1 MTELHLPSEFINA
14 QPVLQKIQA
23 AGFEAYFVGGCVRDV
38 LLHQSIHDVDIATS
52 AYPSEIKELFSRT
65 IDIGIEHGTVLV
77 LWHEE
82 QYEVTTFRTESTYQ
96 DFRRPDQVTF
106 VRSLAEDLK
115 RRDFTMNALALAENG
130 TIIDLFNGLSDI
142 NQKIVRAVG
151 DANERFH
158 EDALRMMRGLRFISQ
173 LDFTMAP
180 DTLAAIEKHS
190 QLLSFI
196 SIERIRIE
204 WEKLVLGRARNRA
217 LRLFLATNCF
227 LYCPQFE
234 QQIEGLQKFIEL
246 PEKQLTEVEAAWTL
260 LMDCLDVPERQFVAF
275 FKEWKLSNDTI
286 KQIQKTYQGLQ
297 FRKHFPW
304 NRWMVY
310 TLGTEVVLRVETLLA
325 YYNLEQ
331 SFVIIDELV
340 QRLPIESL
348 KDLQV
353 NGHDL
358 QYTFQKKPGKWLSD
372 TLHFLEKQVVEGAV
386 ANQKV
391 ELLQAA
397 ENYLAGICEK

>member
-52 AYPSEIKELFSRT
+52 AYPNEIKELFSRT

-310 TLGTEVVLRVETLLA
+310 TLGAEVVLRVESLLA

-331 SFVIIDELV
+331 SFVAIEELV
-340 QRLPIESL
+340 QLLPIESL

-358 QYTFQKKPGKWLSD
+358 QHTFQKKPGKWLSD

>member
-142 NQKIVRAVG
+142 NQKVVRAVG

-310 TLGTEVVLRVETLLA
+310 TLGAEVVLRVESLLA
-325 YYNLEQ
+325 YYNPEQ
-331 SFVIIDELV
+331 SFVAIEELV
-340 QRLPIESL
+340 QLLPIESL

-358 QYTFQKKPGKWLSD
+358 QHTFQKKPGKWLSD

>member
-1 MTELHLPSEFINA
+1 MTELHLPREFINA

-217 LRLFLATNCF
+217 IRLFLATNCF

-372 TLHFLEKQVVEGAV
+372 TLHFLEKQVVEGALT
-386 ANQKV
+386 NQKV

>member
-38 LLHQSIHDVDIATS
+38 LLHQPIHDVDIATS

-372 TLHFLEKQVVEGAV
+372 TLHFLEKQVVEGALT
-386 ANQKV
+386 NQKV

>member
-77 LWHEE
+77 LWQDE

-260 LMDCLDVPERQFVAF
+260 LMDGLDVTERQFVAF

-304 NRWMVY
+304 KRWMVY

-372 TLHFLEKQVVEGAV
+372 TLHFLEKQVVEGALT
-386 ANQKV
+386 NQKV

>member
-142 NQKIVRAVG
+142 NQKVVRAVG

-217 LRLFLATNCF
+217 LRLLLATNCF

-331 SFVIIDELV
+331 SFVAIEELV
-340 QRLPIESL
+340 QLLPIESL

-358 QYTFQKKPGKWLSD
+358 QHTFQKKPGKWLSD
-372 TLHFLEKQVVEGAV
+372 TLHFLEKQVVEGALT
-386 ANQKV
+386 NQKM

>member
-142 NQKIVRAVG
+142 NQKVVRAVG

-310 TLGTEVVLRVETLLA
+310 TLGAEVVLRVESLLA

-331 SFVIIDELV
+331 SFVAIEELV
-340 QRLPIESL
+340 QLLPIESL

-358 QYTFQKKPGKWLSD
+358 QHTFQKKPGKWLSD
-372 TLHFLEKQVVEGAV
+372 TLHFLEKQVVEGALT
-386 ANQKV
+386 NQKM

>member
-142 NQKIVRAVG
+142 NQKVVRAVG

-331 SFVIIDELV
+331 SFVAIEELV
-340 QRLPIESL
+340 ELLPIESL

-358 QYTFQKKPGKWLSD
+358 QHTFQKKPGKWLSD
-372 TLHFLEKQVVEGAV
+372 TLHFLEKQVVEGALT
-386 ANQKV
+386 NQKM

>member
-38 LLHQSIHDVDIATS
+38 LLHQPIHDVDIATS

-77 LWHEE
+77 LWQDE

-246 PEKQLTEVEAAWTL
+246 PEKQLTEVQAAWTL

-275 FKEWKLSNDTI
+275 FKEWKLSNETI

-310 TLGTEVVLRVETLLA
+310 TLGAEVVLRVESLLA

-331 SFVIIDELV
+331 SFVAIEELV
-340 QRLPIESL
+340 QLLPIESL

-358 QYTFQKKPGKWLSD
+358 QHTFQKKPGKWLSD

>member
-142 NQKIVRAVG
+142 NQKVVRAVG

-260 LMDCLDVPERQFVAF
+260 LMDCLDVPEKQFVAF

-310 TLGTEVVLRVETLLA
+310 TLGAEVVLRVESLLA

-331 SFVIIDELV
+331 SFVAIEELV
-340 QRLPIESL
+340 QLLPIESL

-358 QYTFQKKPGKWLSD
+358 QHTFQKKPGKWLSD

>member
-372 TLHFLEKQVVEGAV
+372 TLHFLEKQVVEGALT
-386 ANQKV
+386 NQKV

>member
-142 NQKIVRAVG
+142 NQKVVRAVG

-158 EDALRMMRGLRFISQ
+158 EDALRMMRGLGFISQ

-217 LRLFLATNCF
+217 LHLFLATNCF

-275 FKEWKLSNDTI
+275 FKEWKLSNNTI

-310 TLGTEVVLRVETLLA
+310 TLGAEVVLRVESLLA

-331 SFVIIDELV
+331 SFVAIEELV
-340 QRLPIESL
+340 QLLPIESL

-358 QYTFQKKPGKWLSD
+358 QHTFQKKPGKWLSD

-397 ENYLAGICEK
+397 ENYLARICEK

>member
-142 NQKIVRAVG
+142 NQKVVRAVG

-217 LRLFLATNCF
+217 LRIFLATNCF

-310 TLGTEVVLRVETLLA
+310 TLGAEVVLRVESLLA

-331 SFVIIDELV
+331 SFVAIEELV
-340 QRLPIESL
+340 QLLPIESL

-353 NGHDL
+353 NGYDL
-358 QYTFQKKPGKWLSD
+358 QHTFQKKPGKWLSD

>member
-142 NQKIVRAVG
+142 NQKVVRAVG

-310 TLGTEVVLRVETLLA
+310 TLGAEVVLRVESLLA

-331 SFVIIDELV
+331 SFVAIEELV
-340 QRLPIESL
+340 ELLPIESL

-358 QYTFQKKPGKWLSD
+358 QHTFQKKPGKWLSD
-372 TLHFLEKQVVEGAV
+372 TLHFLEKQVVEGALT
-386 ANQKV
+386 NQKM

>member
-310 TLGTEVVLRVETLLA
+310 TLGAEVVLRVESLLA

-331 SFVIIDELV
+331 SFVAIEELV
-340 QRLPIESL
+340 QLLPIESL

-358 QYTFQKKPGKWLSD
+358 QHMFQKKPGKWLSD
-372 TLHFLEKQVVEGAV
+372 TLHFLEKQVVEGAL

>member
-77 LWHEE
+77 LWQDE

-260 LMDCLDVPERQFVAF
+260 LMDCLDVTERQFVAF

-372 TLHFLEKQVVEGAV
+372 TLHFLEKQVVEGALT
-386 ANQKV
+386 NQKV

>member
-23 AGFEAYFVGGCVRDV
+23 AGLEAYFVGGCVRDV
-38 LLHQSIHDVDIATS
+38 LLHQPIHDVDIATS

-77 LWHEE
+77 LWQDE

-190 QLLSFI
+190 HLLSFI

-204 WEKLVLGRARNRA
+204 WEKLLLGRARNRA

-310 TLGTEVVLRVETLLA
+310 TLGAEVVLRVESLLA

-331 SFVIIDELV
+331 SFVAIEELV
-340 QRLPIESL
+340 QLLPIESL

-358 QYTFQKKPGKWLSD
+358 QHTFQKKPGKWLSD
-372 TLHFLEKQVVEGAV
+372 SLHFLEKQVVEGAV

>member
-38 LLHQSIHDVDIATS
+38 LLHQPIHDVDIATS

-130 TIIDLFNGLSDI
+130 TIIDLFNGLRDI

-158 EDALRMMRGLRFISQ
+158 EDALRMMRGLRFVSQ
-173 LDFTMAP
+173 LDFMMAP

-246 PEKQLTEVEAAWTL
+246 SEKQLTEVEAAWTL
-260 LMDCLDVPERQFVAF
+260 LMDCLDVPEGQFVAF

-331 SFVIIDELV
+331 SFVAIEELV
-340 QRLPIESL
+340 QLLPIESL

-358 QYTFQKKPGKWLSD
+358 QHTFQKKPGKWLSN

>member
-52 AYPSEIKELFSRT
+52 AYPSEIKELFSCT

-142 NQKIVRAVG
+142 NQKVVRAVG

-310 TLGTEVVLRVETLLA
+310 TLGAEVVLRVETLLA

-331 SFVIIDELV
+331 SFVAIEELV
-340 QRLPIESL
+340 QLLPIESL

-358 QYTFQKKPGKWLSD
+358 QHTFQKKPGKWLSD

>member
-77 LWHEE
+77 LWQDE

-260 LMDCLDVPERQFVAF
+260 LMDCLDLPERQFVAF

-310 TLGTEVVLRVETLLA
+310 TLGAEVVLRVESLLA

-331 SFVIIDELV
+331 SFVAIEELV
-340 QRLPIESL
+340 QLLPIESL

>member
-14 QPVLQKIQA
+14 QPVLQKIQE
-23 AGFEAYFVGGCVRDV
+23 AGFDAYFVGGCVRDV
-38 LLHQSIHDVDIATS
+38 LLHQPIHDVDIATS

-142 NQKIVRAVG
+142 KQKIVRAVG

-260 LMDCLDVPERQFVAF
+260 LMDCLDVPERQFVTF

-286 KQIQKTYQGLQ
+286 KQIQETYQGLQ

-331 SFVIIDELV
+331 SFVAIEELV

-358 QYTFQKKPGKWLSD
+358 QHTFQKKPGKWLSD

>member
-142 NQKIVRAVG
+142 NQKVVRAVG

-310 TLGTEVVLRVETLLA
+310 TLGAEVVLRVETLLA

-331 SFVIIDELV
+331 SFVAIEELV
-340 QRLPIESL
+340 QLLPIESL

-358 QYTFQKKPGKWLSD
+358 QHTFQKKPGKWLSD

>member
-77 LWHEE
+77 LWQDE

-142 NQKIVRAVG
+142 NQKVVRAVG

-310 TLGTEVVLRVETLLA
+310 TLGAEVVLRVESLLA

-331 SFVIIDELV
+331 SFVAIEELV
-340 QRLPIESL
+340 QLLPIESL

-358 QYTFQKKPGKWLSD
+358 QHTFQKKPGKWLSD

>member
-38 LLHQSIHDVDIATS
+38 LLHQSLHDVDIATS

-142 NQKIVRAVG
+142 NQKVVRAVG

-310 TLGTEVVLRVETLLA
+310 TLGAEVVLRVESLLA
-325 YYNLEQ
+325 YYNPEQ
-331 SFVIIDELV
+331 SFVAIEELV
-340 QRLPIESL
+340 QLLPIESL

-358 QYTFQKKPGKWLSD
+358 QHTFQKKPGKWLSD

>member
-1 MTELHLPSEFINA
+1 M
-14 QPVLQKIQA
+14 QKIQA

-142 NQKIVRAVG
+142 NQKVVRAVG

-310 TLGTEVVLRVETLLA
+310 TLGAEVVLRVESLLA
-325 YYNLEQ
+325 YYNPEQ
-331 SFVIIDELV
+331 SFVAIEELV
-340 QRLPIESL
+340 QLLPIESL

-358 QYTFQKKPGKWLSD
+358 QHTFQKKPGKWLSD

>member
-310 TLGTEVVLRVETLLA
+310 TLGAEVVLRVESLLA

-331 SFVIIDELV
+331 SFVAIEELV
-340 QRLPIESL
+340 QLLPIESL

-358 QYTFQKKPGKWLSD
+358 QHTFQKKPGKWLSD

>member
-38 LLHQSIHDVDIATS
+38 LLHQPIHDVDIATS

-77 LWHEE
+77 LWQDE

-275 FKEWKLSNDTI
+275 FKEWKLSNETI

-310 TLGTEVVLRVETLLA
+310 TLGAEVVLRVESLLA

-331 SFVIIDELV
+331 SFVAIEELV
-340 QRLPIESL
+340 QLLPIESL

-358 QYTFQKKPGKWLSD
+358 QHTFQKKPGKWLSD

>member
-142 NQKIVRAVG
+142 NQKVVRAVG

-304 NRWMVY
+304 NLWMVY
-310 TLGTEVVLRVETLLA
+310 TLGAEVVLRVESLLA

-331 SFVIIDELV
+331 SFVAIEELV
-340 QRLPIESL
+340 QLLPIESL

-358 QYTFQKKPGKWLSD
+358 QHTFQKKPGKWLSD

>member
-142 NQKIVRAVG
+142 NQKVVRAVG

-310 TLGTEVVLRVETLLA
+310 TLGAEVVLRVETLLA
-325 YYNLEQ
+325 YYNLEE
-331 SFVIIDELV
+331 SFVAIEELV
-340 QRLPIESL
+340 QLLPIESL

-358 QYTFQKKPGKWLSD
+358 QHTFQKKPGKWLSD

>member
-142 NQKIVRAVG
+142 NQKVVRAVG

-310 TLGTEVVLRVETLLA
+310 TLGAEVVLRVESLLA

-331 SFVIIDELV
+331 SFVAIEELV
-340 QRLPIESL
+340 QLLPIESL

-358 QYTFQKKPGKWLSD
+358 QHMFQKKPGKWLSD

>member
-14 QPVLQKIQA
+14 QPVLRKIQA

-142 NQKIVRAVG
+142 NQKVVRAVG

-310 TLGTEVVLRVETLLA
+310 TLGAEVVLRVESLLA

-331 SFVIIDELV
+331 SFVAIEELV
-340 QRLPIESL
+340 QLLPIESL

-358 QYTFQKKPGKWLSD
+358 QHTFQKKPGKWLSD

>member
-331 SFVIIDELV
+331 SFVAIEELV
-340 QRLPIESL
+340 QLLPIESL

-358 QYTFQKKPGKWLSD
+358 QHTFQKKPGKWLSD

>member
-77 LWHEE
+77 LWQDE

-180 DTLAAIEKHS
+180 DTLAAIENHS

-260 LMDCLDVPERQFVAF
+260 LMDCLDLPERQFVAF

-310 TLGTEVVLRVETLLA
+310 TLGAEVVLRVESLLA

-331 SFVIIDELV
+331 SFVAIEELV
-340 QRLPIESL
+340 QLLPIESL

-358 QYTFQKKPGKWLSD
+358 QHTFQKKPGKWLSD

>member
-358 QYTFQKKPGKWLSD
+358 QHTFQKKPGKWLSD
-372 TLHFLEKQVVEGAV
+372 TLHFLEKQVVEGALT
-386 ANQKV
+386 NQKV

>member
-142 NQKIVRAVG
+142 NQKVVRAVG

-310 TLGTEVVLRVETLLA
+310 TLGAEVVLRVESLLA

-331 SFVIIDELV
+331 SFVAIEELV
-340 QRLPIESL
+340 QLLPIESL

>member
-77 LWHEE
+77 LWQDE

-372 TLHFLEKQVVEGAV
+372 TLHFLEKQVVEGALT
-386 ANQKV
+386 NQKV

>member
-142 NQKIVRAVG
+142 NQKVVRAVG

-310 TLGTEVVLRVETLLA
+310 TLGAEVVLRVESLLA

-331 SFVIIDELV
+331 SFVAIEELV
-340 QRLPIESL
+340 QLLPIESL

-358 QYTFQKKPGKWLSD
+358 QHTFQKKPGKWLSD

>member
-38 LLHQSIHDVDIATS
+38 LLHQPIHDVDIATS

-142 NQKIVRAVG
+142 NQKVVRAVG

-310 TLGTEVVLRVETLLA
+310 TLGAEVVLRVESLLA

-331 SFVIIDELV
+331 SFVAIEELV
-340 QRLPIESL
+340 QLLPIESL

-358 QYTFQKKPGKWLSD
+358 QHTFQKKPGKWLSD

>member
-142 NQKIVRAVG
+142 NQKVVRAVG

-310 TLGTEVVLRVETLLA
+310 TLGAEVVLRVETLLA

-331 SFVIIDELV
+331 SFVAIEELV
-340 QRLPIESL
+340 QLLPIESL

-358 QYTFQKKPGKWLSD
+358 QHTFQKKPGKWLSD
-372 TLHFLEKQVVEGAV
+372 TLHFLEKQVVEGALT
-386 ANQKV
+386 NQKM